1 MAGQNLPI
9 ELEAR
14 LLTRAADAQA
24 KALADRTQ
32 DRFSKIKIGFN
43 GGSFKAGS
51 AALGKISQDADQ
63 FEKSMAA
70 ANARVLAFGTA
81 VGVIEGMRRS
91 FLALVKTTTD
101 VELALTK
108 ISVVA
113 EKDLQKAGISIER
126 VGKQIFDVAKQTGQS
141 WQTAADTMLEF
152 SRQGVKPAEALKR
165 TRDALILSRISGIDY
180 KEAVE
185 GLTSTLNAFNKTGID
200 STAVINKLV
209 AVDNNAAASATDLI
223 QGLQRMASTAQ
234 LTGQSIDDA
243 VASIATLQEITFRGG
258 PQIGNSLKSLAIR
271 IYDPENIKYIE
282 SLGDGMTKIRDDSLN
297 LLSAVEI
304 IGNLGETIKKLPKE
318 EQINVIKNI
327 FGQYQTNAAASLIQG
342 MEDVNNQLSI
352 FNKNKQLSQN
362 AGNDALSANAKLS
375 EILSSKFNVLNVQIG
390 ELLNSFGKL
399 GVTDPLSGFLDSVSW
414 IVDNLKGAAESTDT
428 LAQGFQFVTK
438 VLGGAIFSKA
448 GLAAIT
454 FIIGKIAKDFVAFG
468 LEAGRSFLGLNRAA
482 RDQEAIQQSIAAYI
496 QQSGQNL
503 NVLLNSEQARLN
515 LTKQIAAA
523 WNQSVLSA
531 QQMAAVTKQIAVP
544 IFNSGLRAS
553 PTGPSRRAADGFVP
567 LVNAEMNDV
576 KRGVGGAAPNSKIV
590 VMPNF
595 PFGGGKRGMMVAN
608 SSETLVDYG
617 GGKYGIMNPDMMAGR
632 AASGFSA
639 PKATIQNKKGR
650 FVGGVEL
657 KGIEGPIG
665 LLIEL
670 LVEAGAS
677 AKLINSNLR
686 NFIGGMDLQAKSVDL
701 LTKLGNEH
709 AQSLK
714 NQAIATKNA
723 AIAQQQMA
731 QAQAAFVK
739 SGGPNLG
746 GLNKGGS
753 TLTSSPEFS
762 GLGFRRP
769 AYEGPIQGDPFGIS
783 NVYTPEKLE
792 QIRKGKEVRSRLAVE
807 RNPLLLK
814 GIDDKTRASAGAYWA
829 KKFRE
834 SVDKIQKEEIKIG
847 ETKKR
852 LTELQKGGSSG
863 GGLIGDASG
872 QKKKRLIQI
881 RNILASRL
889 KESEEALSGSST
901 LRQRFAGRDL
911 AYRRDEAVERLRY
924 FGYDPENLTRNTT
937 RVGSNELVKQS
948 ELKARLEAKFRGR
961 YYGEGSYVGGGGPS
975 NPSGP
980 SGPSG
985 FKAGLATIDARLA
998 NQPSKKGFDSEAFN
1012 KFAAKAF
1019 LAAAA
1024 AEGLASSFM
1033 GASDTLDGYLKAGS
1047 TLVAGGSA
1055 IGTFEQLKELDF
1067 SSIGE
1072 GFEKSR
1078 AGKFGGKFV
1087 SVALGGVRAFASAL
1101 PIIGQIGIGLATLNS
1116 IIEDVTG
1123 KSGLQRLKEAF
1134 GGLTEEAEKSAQA
1147 FKENAQTLF
1156 DASGKAILRTLEEVS
1171 QGFKS
1176 RLEIAQRE
1184 RFAQSKG
1191 INTKDKSQQDIQNEL
1206 LGKRIDELL
1215 GATKTGGKKEAIV
1228 GGKALFGGT
1237 GGAYTPIY
1245 GIIDETLGNINSS
1258 VSATIKESLQLLS
1271 NQTESGLREFLS
1283 SKGVSKISGEDIKNA
1298 GLDKLQDEVYRL
1310 FLENIVRNIEPIK
1323 RSIESGRGRELM
1335 SALGD
1340 KFYAPLKES
1349 SRNIDQKTGKP
1360 IPTTPLK
1367 VSQERVENLLEVKFL
1382 EQEIL
1387 TLEELSIK
1395 TQLRTGELTDL
1406 EAAKREAML
1415 RVLESERTERQK
1427 VIDLVGDSVRTYGKA
1442 DLAKNVPTSAL
1453 TEIEK
1458 KIQSFNGDAEQAR
1471 ALVQEIA
1478 ASFAPDKAK
1487 ELVDIFESG
1496 NRKLEAQKKTRAD
1509 ILKQTNDQAIKEAG
1523 ILQTLERQR
1532 GLVQAK
1538 LSLDQSQRSLQRGA
1552 RENEASALEA
1562 RASGVNV
1569 GVLESESLRRQ
1580 ALRKRQENIPSLIQD
1595 IQDEHENQLLDL
1607 NKKLISSPEDK
1618 SIGLQIQALNNAT
1631 QERIDALKAES
1642 AALDEN
1648 IRTLGEIPGFLK
1660 EFGDQLVNFEKS
1672 LPSSAAQNKFNLL
1685 QSTDAQSRI
1694 GGLISQ
1700 QVFRGVGI
1708 TEPPLSSEDQ
1718 SRANLA
1724 AQISDQNALLLEQS
1738 KIRTAV
1744 NASEKL
1750 ELETQYELTK
1760 QILEI
1765 KKQGLSPL
1773 EEQLKIEQAINAN
1786 LKDRQTFGFGVR
1798 QASAEAQTRM
1808 QNFSS
1813 DFGKTAFDGFRDGL
1827 SDAIKAAVS
1836 QTDNLKSALLDVA
1849 LAFANKLRDKAIDNL
1864 ADVISNSLFSGGQS
1878 KSSGGGIVSG
1888 IVSAIGGFFGGGV
1901 QKRATGG
1908 MVTGGTGKK
1917 DDVPTLLMG
1926 GEYVINKKSVQKY
1939 GQSFFESLNRGSVGQ
1954 MAQGGYFAPGV
1965 RGQGNITG
1973 KENLLDFA
1981 TQTAT
1986 FGGQD
1991 IRRSLKGGAGMVSL
2005 EPESL
2010 RLSNFARFGDS
2021 PIVQATQEAKE
2032 QAFGLYIDQLGQE
2045 KQYQEELANYY
2056 RELEEAQSAKK
2067 KAEKDKKKQ
2076 FLISLATAAVSA
2088 GLSYGF
2094 GGGAKTGAKAGGTRF
2109 SGGRIRG
2116 VSERPFGSSSSRN
2129 LPAGY
2134 SSAARYSS
2142 TANEFQSFPTQF
2154 EPDIPLS
2161 PLSNFSNYGGPQL
2174 LPPLS
2179 FDWRNWMMGIT
2190 SSLANG
2196 GPKIAQPIQANLRQK
2211 TIFPYSN
2218 SFYNSYV
2225 RRNSGGAISGSG
2237 DSVPVMASKGEFMLN
2252 SSAAKKIG
2260 YSNLYAMNNG
2270 AIPSG
2275 SSDNSA
2281 IVVAKLDELIEKTV
2295 GASNVT
2301 VNVTISKD
2309 GETSSSQ
2316 EGGDQ
2321 NNKQLAEKLR
2331 GAVVQIMQAEQRPGG
2346 VLSKR

>member
-81 VGVIEGMRRS
+81 VGVIEGMRRA

-375 EILSSKFNVLNVQIG
+375 EILASKFNTLNVQIG

-399 GVTDPLSGFLDSVSW
+399 GVADPLSGFLDSVSW

-576 KRGVGGAAPNSKIV
+576 KRGVGGASPNSKIV

-608 SSETLVDYG
+608 SSETVVDYG
-617 GGKYGIMNPDMMAGR
+617 GGKYGIMNPDMLAGR
-632 AASGFSA
+632 AADGFLSGSIRRKAGVSGGGQFIDKKVLENALSLMIRGAIASGKSSLELSAIINKTIGGWELSKETFVRVSKEANAFGQSLLKIAKQNTLLQTGAIPSSVGKLNTGGTGFS
-639 PKATIQNKKGR
+639 
-650 FVGGVEL
+650 
-657 KGIEGPIG
+657 
-665 LLIEL
+665 
-670 LVEAGAS
+670 
-677 AKLINSNLR
+677 
-686 NFIGGMDLQAKSVDL
+686 
-701 LTKLGNEH
+701 
-709 AQSLK
+709 
-714 NQAIATKNA
+714 
-723 AIAQQQMA
+723 
-731 QAQAAFVK
+731 
-739 SGGPNLG
+739 
-746 GLNKGGS
+746 
-753 TLTSSPEFS
+753 SSPGIS

-769 AYEGPIQGDPFGIS
+769 AYEGPMQGDPFGIS
-783 NVYTPEKLE
+783 NVYAPEKLE
-792 QIRKGKEVRSRLAVE
+792 QIRKGKVFNERKQIDINNRRSEQAKIA
-807 RNPLLLK
+807 LLK
-814 GIDDKTRASAGAYWA
+814 DDISFSSNLKHNFDISVGQAKNKLKTEKDQLKRSNLIRDLKIYTASSKRVSDTIASKQKELFENYGIGSESIFPQKTRIS
-829 KKFRE
+829 E
-834 SVDKIQKEEIKIG
+834 NQKADQ
-847 ETKKR
+847 R
-852 LTELQKGGSSG
+852 
-863 GGLIGDASG
+863 A
-872 QKKKRLIQI
+872 
-881 RNILASRL
+881 LA
-889 KESEEALSGSST
+889 
-901 LRQRFAGRDL
+901 D
-911 AYRRDEAVERLRY
+911 RLR
-924 FGYDPENLTRNTT
+924 
-937 RVGSNELVKQS
+937 S
-948 ELKARLEAKFRGR
+948 KFSGR
-961 YYGEGSYVGGGGPS
+961 YYGEGSYVSGGGGPS
-975 NPSGP
+975 RPNGT
-980 SGPSG
+980 SG

-1047 TLVAGGSA
+1047 TLAAGGSA

-1067 SSIGE
+1067 SSIGG

-1123 KSGLQRLKEAF
+1123 KSGLQRLKEAL
-1134 GGLTEEAEKSAQA
+1134 GGASLEAEKAREKFEEIASEVFNPKGEFVGQTRQQAIDRIKTGIREIETKRAAQA
-1147 FKENAQTLF
+1147 LGVREGATTGETQANLLRNRIQ
-1156 DASGKAILRTLEEVS
+1156 SILRESKTGRSTVVRDLPAFTTEGPELPTFSRVEENLANINKTFNEEITALLFNLSTGTEEELKTILSEKGVKEIGGTILKDAKIDQVRS
-1171 QGFKS
+1171 EIVKNFIEFVNKTSGGFVNALGKPFS
-1176 RLEIAQRE
+1176 TETQLKLAE
-1184 RFAQSKG
+1184 RFLGPKG
-1191 INTKDKSQQDIQNEL
+1191 IQNKK
-1206 LGKRIDELL
+1206 GIDP
-1215 GATKTGGKKEAIV
+1215 AT
-1228 GGKALFGGT
+1228 
-1237 GGAYTPIY
+1237 
-1245 GIIDETLGNINSS
+1245 S
-1258 VSATIKESLQLLS
+1258 
-1271 NQTESGLREFLS
+1271 
-1283 SKGVSKISGEDIKNA
+1283 
-1298 GLDKLQDEVYRL
+1298 
-1310 FLENIVRNIEPIK
+1310 
-1323 RSIESGRGRELM
+1323 
-1335 SALGD
+1335 
-1340 KFYAPLKES
+1340 
-1349 SRNIDQKTGKP
+1349 KP

-1367 VSQERVENLLEVKFL
+1367 VSQERVENLLEVKSL

-1387 TLEELSIK
+1387 TLEEISIK

-1427 VIDLVGDSVRTYGKA
+1427 IIDLVGDSVRAYGKA
-1442 DLAKNVPTSAL
+1442 DLAENVPTSAL

-1532 GLVQAK
+1532 GLFQSRLD
-1538 LSLDQSQRSLQRGA
+1538 LSASQRSLQRGA

-1562 RASGVNV
+1562 LAGGANV
-1569 GVLESESLRRQ
+1569 GILESESLRRQ
-1580 ALRKRQENIPSLIQD
+1580 ALQKRQENIPSLIQD
-1595 IQDEHENQLLDL
+1595 ARDQRKRDVDALKRERKTIGEETYANRLLEIKNQT
-1607 NKKLISSPEDK
+1607 K
-1618 SIGLQIQALNNAT
+1618 
-1631 QERIDALKAES
+1631 ERIDALNAES

-1660 EFGDQLVNFEKS
+1660 EFGDQLVNFERS

-1700 QVFRGVGI
+1700 QVFRGAGI
-1708 TEPPLSSEDQ
+1708 TEPSLSPENQ

-1738 KIRTAV
+1738 KIRTAA

-1926 GEYVINKKSVQKY
+1926 GEYVVPKNIVRQY
-1939 GQSFFESLNRGSVGQ
+1939 GKGFFDRLRDGSVGK
-1954 MAQGGYFAPGV
+1954 MAQGGYFAPGI
-1965 RGQGNITG
+1965 RGQGTISG

-1986 FGGQD
+1986 SGKGD
-1991 IRRSLKGGAGMVSL
+1991 LISSLSANAGLVSL

-2010 RLSNFARFGDS
+2010 RLTNFARFGDS
-2021 PIVQATQEAKE
+2021 PLVAATQDAKD
-2032 QAFGLYIDQLGQE
+2032 QAFQLYLGQLEDE
-2045 KQYQEELANYY
+2045 KAYAEYQ
-2056 RELEEAQSAKK
+2056 AQLK
-2067 KAEKDKKKQ
+2067 KAEKEKKKQ
-2076 FLISLATAAVSA
+2076 LWTSLAIAAVGA
-2088 GLSYGF
+2088 GLNYYGF
-2094 GGGAKTGAKAGGTRF
+2094 GQQTASKSKETAF
-2109 SGGRIRG
+2109 SGGKIRRT
-2116 VSERPFGSSSSRN
+2116 SERPNLGGSVQETSNGSYLSGLFKATAYGLSSIDPTTAMDQSKAN
-2129 LPAGY
+2129 AGIRGY
-2134 SSAARYSS
+2134 KGFSQTVGASGRKLVPGFSVA
-2142 TANEFQSFPTQF
+2142 
-2154 EPDIPLS
+2154 
-2161 PLSNFSNYGGPQL
+2161 SNYFPQGTMLSINGQTFRVDDTGGM
-2174 LPPLS
+2174 S
-2179 FDWRNWMMGIT
+2179 KNIIDFF
-2190 SSLANG
+2190 AG
-2196 GPKIAQPIQANLRQK
+2196 GDRGLYQK
-2211 TIFPYSN
+2211 YSN
-2218 SFYNSYV
+2218 WGGV
-2225 RRNSGGAISGSG
+2225 RVTPIGRNSGGYSMGNG
-2237 DSVPVMASKGEFMLN
+2237 DTIPTMLSQDEFVLN
-2252 SSAAKKIG
+2252 KSATRKIG
-2260 YSNLYAMNNG
+2260 DKNLYALNNG
-2270 AIPSG
+2270 AMPSG
-2275 SSDNSA
+2275 DNGSSA
-2281 IVVAKLDELIEKTV
+2281 VVVAKLDELIEKTI

-2301 VNVTISKD
+2301 VNVTMNGGEEKSSNQNSD
-2309 GETSSSQ
+2309 GQ
-2316 EGGDQ
+2316 GDQ
-2321 NNKQLAEKLR
+2321 NPRMLVQRIKE
-2331 GAVVQIMQAEQRPGG
+2331 VVIGVIRDEQRPGG
-2346 VLSKR
+2346 SLTKTR

>member
-32 DRFSKIKIGFN
+32 DRFSKINIGFN

-81 VGVIEGMRRS
+81 VGVIEGMRRA

-185 GLTSTLNAFNKTGID
+185 GLTSTLNAFSKTGID

-375 EILSSKFNVLNVQIG
+375 EILASKFNTLNVQIG

-399 GVTDPLSGFLDSVSW
+399 GVADPLSGFLDSVSW

-448 GLAAIT
+448 GLAAIA
-454 FIIGKIAKDFVAFG
+454 FIIGKIAGDFVAFG

-576 KRGVGGAAPNSKIV
+576 KRGVGGASPNSKIV

-608 SSETLVDYG
+608 SSETVVDYG
-617 GGKYGIMNPDMMAGR
+617 GGKFGTMNPDMMAGR
-632 AASGFSA
+632 AAGGFLKGQKPQTVSGKFTSVGNLESGLESLAQLLVGLGKTSSEITNAATNFAKSFNLNEKSLSLVVSATEKYAVSLKQTAVRLEQEAIAESRRIALGKADQIIRSA
-639 PKATIQNKKGR
+639 PEKRAAFLDTPILPTASGKFIERPSPKAIER
-650 FVGGVEL
+650 AL
-657 KGIEGPIG
+657 KESSEI
-665 LLIEL
+665 
-670 LVEAGAS
+670 
-677 AKLINSNLR
+677 
-686 NFIGGMDLQAKSVDL
+686 
-701 LTKLGNEH
+701 LTKEIADAAYQEIYNGILRKRQEILEYVKKNPPNPLALSLSRTSLPGRDLSGNPTF
-709 AQSLK
+709 AYL
-714 NQAIATKNA
+714 NQ
-723 AIAQQQMA
+723 
-731 QAQAAFVK
+731 
-739 SGGPNLG
+739 
-746 GLNKGGS
+746 
-753 TLTSSPEFS
+753 
-762 GLGFRRP
+762 
-769 AYEGPIQGDPFGIS
+769 PI
-783 NVYTPEKLE
+783 
-792 QIRKGKEVRSRLAVE
+792 
-807 RNPLLLK
+807 RNPLSPQSADPL
-814 GIDDKTRASAGAYWA
+814 TRAQEIGRLRELERIKNQPRGLSSAPSIIATQEDA
-829 KKFRE
+829 AFR
-834 SVDKIQKEEIKIG
+834 Q
-847 ETKKR
+847 R
-852 LTELQKGGSSG
+852 
-863 GGLIGDASG
+863 
-872 QKKKRLIQI
+872 I
-881 RNILASRL
+881 R
-889 KESEEALSGSST
+889 EST
-901 LRQRFAGRDL
+901 LRSNSLAAFGASQRIAAEKEFAQSKAPKD
-911 AYRRDEAVERLRY
+911 
-924 FGYDPENLTRNTT
+924 FDPE
-937 RVGSNELVKQS
+937 
-948 ELKARLEAKFRGR
+948 A
-961 YYGEGSYVGGGGPS
+961 
-975 NPSGP
+975 
-980 SGPSG
+980 
-985 FKAGLATIDARLA
+985 FK
-998 NQPSKKGFDSEAFN
+998 

-1033 GASDTLDGYLKAGS
+1033 GASDTLDGYLKAGN

-1101 PIIGQIGIGLATLNS
+1101 PIIGQIGIGLATLSS

-1134 GGLTEEAEKSAQA
+1134 GGLTEEAERSAQA
-1147 FKENAQTLF
+1147 FKENAESMF
-1156 DASGKAILRTLEEVS
+1156 DASGNPIGKSGLEVR
-1171 QGFKS
+1171 QGFS
-1176 RLEIAQRE
+1176 ARLEAAKRE
-1184 RFAQSKG
+1184 REARKLG
-1191 INTKDKSQQDIQNEL
+1191 IDVTGKTQQQLAAETF
-1206 LGKRIDELL
+1206 GKRLDSLI
-1215 GATKTGGKKEAIV
+1215 GGSKTGAKTVRQRFANSSIAGPSAAPSIIFE
-1228 GGKALFGGT
+1228 T
-1237 GGAYTPIY
+1237 
-1245 GIIDETLGNINSS
+1245 IDETLGNINSS
-1258 VSATIKESLQLLS
+1258 IPEIIKDNLQILANQTEDGLRELLASKGVAKIDGQDLKDAGLEKLQEETINLFLQIIQRNLESVKKAAEVGRAGELIGNLGLIFTNLPAKTSSRSFSGSIAEKPEDVKKLLEFQQEIIGLTIDGSISGLESQIKLLDIAGQDQLLS
-1271 NQTESGLREFLS
+1271 AKSREIIARKQQQLQEKIVDEALSKNAINFITQSEILKNSGLSEPEQKQEL
-1283 SKGVSKISGEDIKNA
+1283 A
-1298 GLDKLQDEVYRL
+1298 KLQIS
-1310 FLENIVRNIEPIK
+1310 FENQK
-1323 RSIESGRGRELM
+1323 RAAEESKK
-1335 SALGD
+1335 A
-1340 KFYAPLKES
+1340 
-1349 SRNIDQKTGKP
+1349 I
-1360 IPTTPLK
+1360 
-1367 VSQERVENLLEVKFL
+1367 
-1382 EQEIL
+1382 
-1387 TLEELSIK
+1387 LEEGNARRK
-1395 TQLRTGELTDL
+1395 AANDL
-1406 EAAKREAML
+1406 EKLSQSIGSVQTALNAIAIDRSVIQGNITRLQAKGR
-1415 RVLESERTERQK
+1415 
-1427 VIDLVGDSVRTYGKA
+1427 D
-1442 DLAKNVPTSAL
+1442 PTL
-1453 TEIEK
+1453 
-1458 KIQSFNGDAEQAR
+1458 
-1471 ALVQEIA
+1471 
-1478 ASFAPDKAK
+1478 
-1487 ELVDIFESG
+1487 
-1496 NRKLEAQKKTRAD
+1496 
-1509 ILKQTNDQAIKEAG
+1509 G
-1523 ILQTLERQR
+1523 IL
-1532 GLVQAK
+1532 
-1538 LSLDQSQRSLQRGA
+1538 S
-1552 RENEASALEA
+1552 
-1562 RASGVNV
+1562 
-1569 GVLESESLRRQ
+1569 
-1580 ALRKRQENIPSLIQD
+1580 QENIQRQIA
-1595 IQDEHENQLLDL
+1595 NQQRLDL
-1607 NKKLISSPEDK
+1607 EKSKEELFKSLDIREKEIRSTTPSDKLK
-1618 SIGLQIQALNNAT
+1618 QALDDLATERTRELEAINAN
-1631 QERIDALKAES
+1631 IDALEIETSQIGSIKS
-1642 AALDEN
+1642 ARQELEDS
-1648 IRTLGEIPGFLK
+1648 LL
-1660 EFGDQLVNFEKS
+1660 EFSRSFGRDR
-1672 LPSSAAQNKFNLL
+1672 AQNQFNLL
-1685 QSTDAQSRI
+1685 QSTDPQSRI
-1694 GGLISQ
+1694 SGLISE
-1700 QVFRGVGI
+1700 QVFNQSGNKTG
-1708 TEPPLSSEDQ
+1708 SELV
-1718 SRANLA
+1718 SF
-1724 AQISDQNALLLEQS
+1724 ISDQNALLLEQS
-1738 KIRTAV
+1738 KIRTAA

-1878 KSSGGGIVSG
+1878 KSSGGGVVSG

-1908 MVTGGTGKK
+1908 MITGGTGTK

-1926 GEYVINKKSVQKY
+1926 GEYVVPKSIVRQY
-1939 GQSFFESLNRGSVGQ
+1939 GKGFFDRLRDGSIGK
-1954 MAQGGYFAPGV
+1954 MAQGGYFAPGI
-1965 RGQGNITG
+1965 RGQGTISG

-1986 FGGQD
+1986 SGKGD
-1991 IRRSLKGGAGMVSL
+1991 LISSLSANAGLVSL

-2010 RLSNFARFGDS
+2010 RLTNFARFGDS
-2021 PIVQATQEAKE
+2021 PLVAATQDAKD
-2032 QAFGLYIDQLGQE
+2032 QAFQLYLGQLEDE
-2045 KQYQEELANYY
+2045 KAYAEYQ
-2056 RELEEAQSAKK
+2056 AQLKKAKK
-2067 KAEKDKKKQ
+2067 EKKKQ
-2076 FLISLATAAVSA
+2076 LWTSLAIAAVGA
-2088 GLSYGF
+2088 GLNYYGF
-2094 GGGAKTGAKAGGTRF
+2094 GQQTASKSKETDRPNPGGPPPTT
-2109 SGGRIRG
+2109 
-2116 VSERPFGSSSSRN
+2116 
-2129 LPAGY
+2129 
-2134 SSAARYSS
+2134 S
-2142 TANEFQSFPTQF
+2142 TARTHSPHRPT
-2154 EPDIPLS
+2154 P
-2161 PLSNFSNYGGPQL
+2161 NTRT
-2174 LPPLS
+2174 PPPAS
-2179 FDWRNWMMGIT
+2179 RST
-2190 SSLANG
+2190 SSLALPQLTAPNG
-2196 GPKIAQPIQANLRQK
+2196 AEGASILLPPV
-2211 TIFPYSN
+2211 TYG
-2218 SFYNSYV
+2218 
-2225 RRNSGGAISGSG
+2225 RNSGGYSMGNG
-2237 DSVPVMASKGEFMLN
+2237 DTIPTMLSQDEFVLN
-2252 SSAAKKIG
+2252 KSATRKIG
-2260 YSNLYAMNNG
+2260 DKNLYALNNG
-2270 AIPSG
+2270 AMPSG
-2275 SSDNSA
+2275 DNGSSA
-2281 IVVAKLDELIEKTV
+2281 VVVAKLDELIEKTI

-2301 VNVTISKD
+2301 VNVTMNGGEEKSSNQNSD
-2309 GETSSSQ
+2309 GQ
-2316 EGGDQ
+2316 GDQ
-2321 NNKQLAEKLR
+2321 NPRMLVQRIKE
-2331 GAVVQIMQAEQRPGG
+2331 VVIGVIRDEQRPGG
-2346 VLSKR
+2346 SLTKTR

>member
-375 EILSSKFNVLNVQIG
+375 EILASKFNTLNVQIG

-399 GVTDPLSGFLDSVSW
+399 GVADPLSGFLDSVSW

-576 KRGVGGAAPNSKIV
+576 KRGVGGASPNSKIV

-608 SSETLVDYG
+608 SSETVVDYG
-617 GGKYGIMNPDMMAGR
+617 GGKYGIMNPDMLAGR
-632 AASGFSA
+632 AADGFLSGSIRRKAGVSGGGQFIDKKVLENALSLMIRGAIASGKSSLELSAIINKTIGGWELSKETFVRVSKEANAFGQSLLKIAKQNTVLQTNAIPGSVGKLNTGGTGFS
-639 PKATIQNKKGR
+639 
-650 FVGGVEL
+650 
-657 KGIEGPIG
+657 
-665 LLIEL
+665 
-670 LVEAGAS
+670 
-677 AKLINSNLR
+677 
-686 NFIGGMDLQAKSVDL
+686 
-701 LTKLGNEH
+701 
-709 AQSLK
+709 
-714 NQAIATKNA
+714 
-723 AIAQQQMA
+723 
-731 QAQAAFVK
+731 
-739 SGGPNLG
+739 
-746 GLNKGGS
+746 
-753 TLTSSPEFS
+753 SSPEIS

-814 GIDDKTRASAGAYWA
+814 GIDDKTRAYAGAYWA

-834 SVDKIQKEEIKIG
+834 SVDKIQKEEIKVG

-852 LTELQKGGSSG
+852 LTELQKGGISG

-948 ELKARLEAKFRGR
+948 ELKARLQAKFRGR

-1101 PIIGQIGIGLATLNS
+1101 PIIGQIGIGLATFNS

-1123 KSGLQRLKEAF
+1123 RSVLQRLKEAF

-1156 DASGKAILRTLEEVS
+1156 DASGKAILRTPEEVS

-1206 LGKRIDELL
+1206 LGERIDELL
-1215 GATKTGGKKEAIV
+1215 GATKTGGKKEVLV
-1228 GGKALFGGT
+1228 GGKALLIGATGGT
-1237 GGAYTPIY
+1237 YPIY

-1349 SRNIDQKTGKP
+1349 SRNIDQKTSKP

-1367 VSQERVENLLEVKFL
+1367 VSQERVENLLEVKSL

-1427 VIDLVGDSVRTYGKA
+1427 VIDLVGDSVRAYGKA

-1926 GEYVINKKSVQKY
+1926 GEYVVPKNIVRQY
-1939 GQSFFESLNRGSVGQ
+1939 GKGFFDRLRDGSVGK
-1954 MAQGGYFAPGV
+1954 MAQGGYFAPGI
-1965 RGQGNITG
+1965 RGQGTISG

-1986 FGGQD
+1986 SGKGD
-1991 IRRSLKGGAGMVSL
+1991 LISSLSANAGLVSL

-2010 RLSNFARFGDS
+2010 RLTNFARFGDS
-2021 PIVQATQEAKE
+2021 PLVAATQDAKD
-2032 QAFGLYIDQLGQE
+2032 QAFQLYLGQLEDE
-2045 KQYQEELANYY
+2045 KAYAEYQ
-2056 RELEEAQSAKK
+2056 AQLK
-2067 KAEKDKKKQ
+2067 KAEKEKKKQ
-2076 FLISLATAAVSA
+2076 LWTSLAIAAVGA
-2088 GLSYGF
+2088 GLNYYGF
-2094 GGGAKTGAKAGGTRF
+2094 GQQTASKSKETAF
-2109 SGGRIRG
+2109 SGGKIRRT
-2116 VSERPFGSSSSRN
+2116 SERPNLGGSAQETAKGSYLSGLFKATAYGLSSIDPTTAMDQSKAN
-2129 LPAGY
+2129 AGIRGY
-2134 SSAARYSS
+2134 KGFSQTVGASGRKL
-2142 TANEFQSFPTQF
+2142 
-2154 EPDIPLS
+2154 IPGFS
-2161 PLSNFSNYGGPQL
+2161 VASNYFPQGTMLSINGQTFRVDDTGGM
-2174 LPPLS
+2174 S
-2179 FDWRNWMMGIT
+2179 KNIIDFF
-2190 SSLANG
+2190 AG
-2196 GPKIAQPIQANLRQK
+2196 GDRGLYQK
-2211 TIFPYSN
+2211 YSN
-2218 SFYNSYV
+2218 WGGV
-2225 RRNSGGAISGSG
+2225 RVTPIGRNSGGYSMGNG
-2237 DSVPVMASKGEFMLN
+2237 DTIPTMLSQDEFVLN
-2252 SSAAKKIG
+2252 KSATRKIG
-2260 YSNLYAMNNG
+2260 DKNLYALNNG
-2270 AIPSG
+2270 AMPSG
-2275 SSDNSA
+2275 DNGSSA
-2281 IVVAKLDELIEKTV
+2281 VVVAKLDELIEKTI

-2301 VNVTISKD
+2301 VNVTMNGGEEKSSNQNSD
-2309 GETSSSQ
+2309 GQ
-2316 EGGDQ
+2316 GDQ
-2321 NNKQLAEKLR
+2321 NPRMLVQRIKE
-2331 GAVVQIMQAEQRPGG
+2331 VVIGVIRDEQRPGG
-2346 VLSKR
+2346 SLTKTR

>member
-32 DRFSKIKIGFN
+32 DRFSKIEIGFN

-352 FNKNKQLSQN
+352 LNKNKQLSQN

-375 EILSSKFNVLNVQIG
+375 EILASKFNTLNVQIG
-390 ELLNSFGKL
+390 ETLNSFGKL
-399 GVTDPLSGFLDSVSW
+399 GVADPLSGFLDAISW
-414 IVDNLKGAAESTDT
+414 IVDNLKGAAENTDF
-428 LAQGFQFVTK
+428 LSRSFQVVAK
-438 VLGGAIFSKA
+438 ILGGAVFSKA
-448 GLAAIT
+448 GLVAIGV
-454 FIIGKIAKDFVAFG
+454 IIGKIAKDFVAFG
-468 LEAGRSFLGLNRAA
+468 LEAGRSFLRLNRDA

-576 KRGVGGAAPNSKIV
+576 KRGVGGASPNSKIV

-608 SSETLVDYG
+608 SSETVVDYG
-617 GGKYGIMNPDMMAGR
+617 GGKYGIMNPDMLAGR
-632 AASGFSA
+632 AADGFLSGSIRRKAGVSGGGQFIDKKVLENALSLMIRGAIASGKSSLELSAIINKTIGGWELSKETFVRVSKEANAFGQSLLKIAKQNTVLQTNAIPGSVGKLNTGGTGFS
-639 PKATIQNKKGR
+639 
-650 FVGGVEL
+650 
-657 KGIEGPIG
+657 
-665 LLIEL
+665 
-670 LVEAGAS
+670 
-677 AKLINSNLR
+677 
-686 NFIGGMDLQAKSVDL
+686 
-701 LTKLGNEH
+701 
-709 AQSLK
+709 
-714 NQAIATKNA
+714 
-723 AIAQQQMA
+723 
-731 QAQAAFVK
+731 
-739 SGGPNLG
+739 
-746 GLNKGGS
+746 
-753 TLTSSPEFS
+753 SSPEIS

-792 QIRKGKEVRSRLAVE
+792 QIRKGKVFNERKQIDINNRRSEQAKIA
-807 RNPLLLK
+807 LLK
-814 GIDDKTRASAGAYWA
+814 DDISFFSNLKHNFDISVGQAKNKLKTEKDQLKRSNLIRDLKIYTASSKRVSDTIASKQKELFENYGIGSESIFPQKTRIS
-829 KKFRE
+829 E
-834 SVDKIQKEEIKIG
+834 NQKADQ
-847 ETKKR
+847 R
-852 LTELQKGGSSG
+852 
-863 GGLIGDASG
+863 A
-872 QKKKRLIQI
+872 
-881 RNILASRL
+881 LA
-889 KESEEALSGSST
+889 
-901 LRQRFAGRDL
+901 D
-911 AYRRDEAVERLRY
+911 RLR
-924 FGYDPENLTRNTT
+924 
-937 RVGSNELVKQS
+937 S
-948 ELKARLEAKFRGR
+948 KFSGR
-961 YYGEGSYVGGGGPS
+961 YYGEGSYVSGGGPS

-1012 KFAAKAF
+1012 KFAAKSVIGLAALEGFASSIKGTSEGLDKFLEVTNKLAFAFTGIAALEQFGGFKITDVSDKILDLFGEGGGVFSKIGGF
-1019 LAAAA
+1019 LAP
-1024 AEGLASSFM
+1024 LAK
-1033 GASDTLDGYLKAGS
+1033 T
-1047 TLVAGGSA
+1047 
-1055 IGTFEQLKELDF
+1055 
-1067 SSIGE
+1067 
-1072 GFEKSR
+1072 
-1078 AGKFGGKFV
+1078 
-1087 SVALGGVRAFASAL
+1087 L
-1101 PIIGQIGIGLATLNS
+1101 PIIGQTGILLTAVNDVIEGL
-1116 IIEDVTG
+1116 TG
-1123 KSGLQRLKEAF
+1123 KSGLQRLKEALGF
-1134 GGLTEEAEKSAQA
+1134 ASEEAENAAKSFRENLGTMFSKTGVFTSERTNKDVRQRIEDIRQQA
-1147 FKENAQTLF
+1147 ITKRRAE
-1156 DASGKAILRTLEEVS
+1156 
-1171 QGFKS
+1171 
-1176 RLEIAQRE
+1176 
-1184 RFAQSKG
+1184 SKG
-1191 INTKDKSQQDIQNEL
+1191 IATSGKSAKETAQEEAAALIEDALASVGTGIIRTESSYSRTGQVSIRRIEQSLLDFDADASLYLQDALENIINQSRAELESLAASKGVKSIEGKSLIEAETPKIQAEIIRLYLEGVKKQFSTLQNAASTGRSQEFFADFSDFFIPKPSSVSGTTNAGGGASAVKINPEDQKKLFEFQNEL
-1206 LGKRIDELL
+1206 LSLTVQDS
-1215 GATKTGGKKEAIV
+1215 
-1228 GGKALFGGT
+1228 
-1237 GGAYTPIY
+1237 
-1245 GIIDETLGNINSS
+1245 INSLESQIKLLDIAADNPQASARNKELIGQARQKLEEQIVES
-1258 VSATIKESLQLLS
+1258 V
-1271 NQTESGLREFLS
+1271 LRQNRLDFFY
-1283 SKGVSKISGEDIKNA
+1283 KNEA
-1298 GLDKLQDEVYRL
+1298 
-1310 FLENIVRNIEPIK
+1310 
-1323 RSIESGRGRELM
+1323 
-1335 SALGD
+1335 
-1340 KFYAPLKES
+1340 
-1349 SRNIDQKTGKP
+1349 
-1360 IPTTPLK
+1360 LK
-1367 VSQERVENLLEVKFL
+1367 VS
-1382 EQEIL
+1382 
-1387 TLEELSIK
+1387 
-1395 TQLRTGELTDL
+1395 DL
-1406 EAAKREAML
+1406 PQPEKD
-1415 RVLESERTERQK
+1415 RQ
-1427 VIDLVGDSVRTYGKA
+1427 ST
-1442 DLAKNVPTSAL
+1442 
-1453 TEIEK
+1453 
-1458 KIQSFNGDAEQAR
+1458 
-1471 ALVQEIA
+1471 
-1478 ASFAPDKAK
+1478 
-1487 ELVDIFESG
+1487 
-1496 NRKLEAQKKTRAD
+1496 
-1509 ILKQTNDQAIKEAG
+1509 ILKTTLDNQEKEA
-1523 ILQTLERQR
+1523 
-1532 GLVQAK
+1532 
-1538 LSLDQSQRSLQRGA
+1538 QRSLERIRKEGDA
-1552 RENEASALEA
+1552 RSNAASDLERFSRAVNSANSALSSLSVLEAGFDAKVSALESRANNPALNVYQQEDLQRQINNA
-1562 RASGVNV
+1562 RA
-1569 GVLESESLRRQ
+1569 ESLRTVSQQR
-1580 ALRKRQENIPSLIQD
+1580 ALATFAAASTEA
-1595 IQDEHENQLLDL
+1595 
-1607 NKKLISSPEDK
+1607 NKNPNEE
-1618 SIGLQIQALNNAT
+1618 
-1631 QERIDALKAES
+1631 ERDAALKEAS
-1642 AALDEN
+1642 DAYLSQTIAINAQINALEEAN
-1648 IRTLGEIPGFLK
+1648 KQIGFLASSSQ
-1660 EFGDQLVNFEKS
+1660 EFGNLLIDFQRS
-1672 LPSSAAQNKFNLL
+1672 LGRDRAQNQFNLL
-1685 QSTDAQSRI
+1685 QSTDPQSRI
-1694 GGLISQ
+1694 SGLISE
-1700 QVFRGVGI
+1700 QVFNQSGNKTG
-1708 TEPPLSSEDQ
+1708 SELV
-1718 SRANLA
+1718 SF
-1724 AQISDQNALLLEQS
+1724 ISDQNALLLEQS
-1738 KIRTAV
+1738 KIRTAA

-1926 GEYVINKKSVQKY
+1926 GEYVVPKNIVRQY
-1939 GQSFFESLNRGSVGQ
+1939 GKGFFDRLRDGSVGK
-1954 MAQGGYFAPGV
+1954 MAQGGYFAPGI
-1965 RGQGNITG
+1965 RGQGTISG

-1986 FGGQD
+1986 SGKGD
-1991 IRRSLKGGAGMVSL
+1991 LISSLSANAGLVSL

-2010 RLSNFARFGDS
+2010 RLTNFARFGDS
-2021 PIVQATQEAKE
+2021 PLVAATQDAKD
-2032 QAFGLYIDQLGQE
+2032 QAFQLYLGQLEDE
-2045 KQYQEELANYY
+2045 KAYAEYQ
-2056 RELEEAQSAKK
+2056 AQLK
-2067 KAEKDKKKQ
+2067 KAEKEKKKQ
-2076 FLISLATAAVSA
+2076 LWTSLAIAAVGA
-2088 GLSYGF
+2088 GLNYYGF
-2094 GGGAKTGAKAGGTRF
+2094 GQQTASKSKETAF
-2109 SGGRIRG
+2109 SGGKIRRT
-2116 VSERPFGSSSSRN
+2116 SERPNLGGSVQETSNGSYLSGLFKATAYGLSSIDPTTAMDQSKAN
-2129 LPAGY
+2129 AGIRGY
-2134 SSAARYSS
+2134 KGFSQTVGASGRKLVPGFSVA
-2142 TANEFQSFPTQF
+2142 
-2154 EPDIPLS
+2154 
-2161 PLSNFSNYGGPQL
+2161 SNYFPQGTMLSINGQTFRVDDTGGM
-2174 LPPLS
+2174 S
-2179 FDWRNWMMGIT
+2179 KNIIDFF
-2190 SSLANG
+2190 AG
-2196 GPKIAQPIQANLRQK
+2196 GDRGLYQK
-2211 TIFPYSN
+2211 YSN
-2218 SFYNSYV
+2218 WGGV
-2225 RRNSGGAISGSG
+2225 RVTPIGRNSGGYSMGNG
-2237 DSVPVMASKGEFMLN
+2237 DTIPTMLSQDEFVLN
-2252 SSAAKKIG
+2252 KSATRKIG
-2260 YSNLYAMNNG
+2260 DKNLYALNNG
-2270 AIPSG
+2270 AMPSG
-2275 SSDNSA
+2275 DNGSSA
-2281 IVVAKLDELIEKTV
+2281 VVVAKLDELIEKTI

-2301 VNVTISKD
+2301 VNVTMNGGEEKSSNQNSD
-2309 GETSSSQ
+2309 GQ
-2316 EGGDQ
+2316 GDQ
-2321 NNKQLAEKLR
+2321 NPRMLVQRIKE
-2331 GAVVQIMQAEQRPGG
+2331 VVIGVIRDEQRPGG
-2346 VLSKR
+2346 SLTKTR

>member
-1 MAGQNLPI
+1 MAGENLPL
-9 ELEAR
+9 ELQLR
-14 LLTRAADAQA
+14 LEKRAAEAQV
-24 KALADRTQ
+24 KAFADQTQ
-32 DRFSKIKIGFN
+32 DRFSKIKIGFS

-101 VELALTK
+101 VEAALTR

-113 EKDLQKAGISIER
+113 GKDFEKAGITIDQ
-126 VGKQIFDVAKQTGQS
+126 VGNKIFQIAKEVGQG
-141 WQTAADTMLEF
+141 WETTAKATLEF
-152 SRQGVKPAEALKR
+152 SRQGLGVQESLKR
-165 TRDALILSRISGIDY
+165 TRDALILTRISGVDY
-180 KEAVE
+180 KEAVD
-185 GLTSTLNAFNKTGID
+185 GLTSTLNAFRQAGLD
-200 STAVINKLV
+200 STTVINKLV
-209 AVDNNAAASATDLI
+209 AVDNAAAVSVTDLI
-223 QGLQRMASTAQ
+223 EGLQRFASVSQ
-234 LTGQSIDDA
+234 LTGQNIDQTIA
-243 VASIATLQEITFRGG
+243 AIATLQEITARGG
-258 PQIGNSLKSLAIR
+258 PQIGNSLKSIFTRL
-271 IYDPENIKYIE
+271 YDADSIKFLEEFNGGVI
-282 SLGDGMTKIRDDSLN
+282 KIRDEATNSL
-297 LLSAVEI
+297 LPAIEI
-304 IGNLGETIKKLPKE
+304 MRNLGAAIENLPKE
-318 EQINVIKNI
+318 QQLQIVKDLS
-327 FGQYQTNAAASLIQG
+327 GLYQVNASLSLLTEG
-342 MEDVNNQLSI
+342 FREL
-352 FNKNKQLSQN
+352 NKQQSIYDRTLNTSKN
-362 AGNDALSANAKLS
+362 AGNAALEANAKLS
-375 EILSSKFNVLNVQIG
+375 EILASKFNALNVQIG

-399 GVTDPLSGFLDSVSW
+399 GVADPLSGFLDVVSW
-414 IVDNLKGAAESTDT
+414 IVDNLKGAAENTDF
-428 LAQGFQFVTK
+428 LSRSFQVVAK
-438 VLGGAIFSKA
+438 VLGGAVFSKA
-448 GLAAIT
+448 GLVAIGV
-454 FIIGKIAKDFVAFG
+454 IIGKIAKDFVAFG
-468 LEAGRSFLGLNRAA
+468 LEAGRSFLGLNKAA
-482 RDQEAIQQSIAAYI
+482 RDQAAIQQSIAAYI

-531 QQMAAVTKQIAVP
+531 QQMEAVTKRIAVP
-544 IFNSGLRAS
+544 IFNQGIRVG
-553 PTGPSRRAADGFVP
+553 PTGPYKKGAQASEGFMP

-576 KRGVGGAAPNSKIV
+576 KRGVGGANPNSKIV

-632 AASGFSA
+632 AASGFLKGQKPRTTSGSFASVANLESGLEDLAQLLVGLGKGTSEITNAATNFAKSFNLNEKSLSLVVSATEKYAVSLKQTAVRLEEEAVAESRRIALGKADQTIRSA
-639 PKATIQNKKGR
+639 PEKRAAFLDAPILPTASGKFIERPSPKDIERALKESSEILTKEIADAAYQEIYNGILRKR
-650 FVGGVEL
+650 QEILEYVEKNPPNPL
-657 KGIEGPIG
+657 AFGAPSREILSGIE
-665 LLIEL
+665 
-670 LVEAGAS
+670 
-677 AKLINSNLR
+677 
-686 NFIGGMDLQAKSVDL
+686 
-701 LTKLGNEH
+701 
-709 AQSLK
+709 
-714 NQAIATKNA
+714 
-723 AIAQQQMA
+723 
-731 QAQAAFVK
+731 
-739 SGGPNLG
+739 
-746 GLNKGGS
+746 
-753 TLTSSPEFS
+753 TSSGVPRYDSRGRLISSQMGNVVAGQPNYFGNPTFS
-762 GLGFRRP
+762 HLNQ
-769 AYEGPIQGDPFGIS
+769 PI
-783 NVYTPEKLE
+783 
-792 QIRKGKEVRSRLAVE
+792 
-807 RNPLLLK
+807 RNPLSPQSADPL
-814 GIDDKTRASAGAYWA
+814 TRAQEIGRL
-829 KKFRE
+829 RE
-834 SVDKIQKEEIKIG
+834 LERIKNQPRG
-847 ETKKR
+847 
-852 LTELQKGGSSG
+852 LSNASS
-863 GGLIGDASG
+863 
-872 QKKKRLIQI
+872 
-881 RNILASRL
+881 ILAAQEDAAFRQRI
-889 KESEEALSGSST
+889 KESTSRSNSLAAFGAA
-901 LRQRFAGRDL
+901 QRISAEKEFL
-911 AYRRDEAVERLRY
+911 Q
-924 FGYDPENLTRNTT
+924 
-937 RVGSNELVKQS
+937 SN
-948 ELKARLEAKFRGR
+948 A
-961 YYGEGSYVGGGGPS
+961 P
-975 NPSGP
+975 
-980 SGPSG
+980 
-985 FKAGLATIDARLA
+985 
-998 NQPSKKGFDSEAFN
+998 KGFDPEAFN

-1019 LAAAA
+1019 IGVAALEGFTSALRGSSEGLDKTLDIVNKAAFAFTGAAA
-1024 AEGLASSFM
+1024 L
-1033 GASDTLDGYLKAGS
+1033 
-1047 TLVAGGSA
+1047 
-1055 IGTFEQLKELDF
+1055 QQ
-1067 SSIGE
+1067 
-1072 GFEKSR
+1072 
-1078 AGKFGGKFV
+1078 FGGFKITDL
-1087 SVALGGVRAFASAL
+1087 SDKILGLFGKGGGIFSKIGGFLAPLVRFT
-1101 PIIGQIGIGLATLNS
+1101 PVIGQLGIGLTLVNS
-1116 IIEDVTG
+1116 VIEDLTG
-1123 KSGLQRLKEAF
+1123 KSGLQRLKEAL
-1134 GGLTEEAEKSAQA
+1134 GGVSLEAEKAREKFEEIASEVFNPKGEFVGQTRQQAIDRIKTGIREIETKREAQA
-1147 FKENAQTLF
+1147 LGVREGTTTGETQANLLRNRIQ
-1156 DASGKAILRTLEEVS
+1156 SILRESKTGRSTVVRDLPAFTTEGPELPTFSRVEENLANISETFNEEITALLFNLSTGTEEELKNILSEKGVKEIGGTILKDAKIDQVRS
-1171 QGFKS
+1171 EIVKNFIEFVNKTSGGFVNALGKPFS
-1176 RLEIAQRE
+1176 TETQLKLAE
-1184 RFAQSKG
+1184 RFLSPKG
-1191 INTKDKSQQDIQNEL
+1191 IQNKK
-1206 LGKRIDELL
+1206 GIDP
-1215 GATKTGGKKEAIV
+1215 A
-1228 GGKALFGGT
+1228 
-1237 GGAYTPIY
+1237 
-1245 GIIDETLGNINSS
+1245 
-1258 VSATIKESLQLLS
+1258 
-1271 NQTESGLREFLS
+1271 
-1283 SKGVSKISGEDIKNA
+1283 
-1298 GLDKLQDEVYRL
+1298 
-1310 FLENIVRNIEPIK
+1310 
-1323 RSIESGRGRELM
+1323 
-1335 SALGD
+1335 
-1340 KFYAPLKES
+1340 
-1349 SRNIDQKTGKP
+1349 TGKP

-1367 VSQERVENLLEVKFL
+1367 VSQERVENLLEVKSL

-1387 TLEELSIK
+1387 TLEELSLK

-1406 EAAKREAML
+1406 EEAKREAML
-1415 RVLESERTERQK
+1415 RVLENERTERQK
-1427 VIDLVGDSVRTYGKA
+1427 IIDLVGDSVRAYGKA
-1442 DLAKNVPTSAL
+1442 DLAENVPTSAL

-1908 MVTGGTGKK
+1908 MITGGTGTK

-1926 GEYVINKKSVQKY
+1926 GEYVVPKNIVRQY
-1939 GQSFFESLNRGSVGQ
+1939 GKGFFDRLRDGSVGK
-1954 MAQGGYFAPGV
+1954 MAQGGYFAPGI
-1965 RGQGNITG
+1965 RGQGTISG

-1986 FGGQD
+1986 SGKGD
-1991 IRRSLKGGAGMVSL
+1991 LISSLSANAGLVSL

-2010 RLSNFARFGDS
+2010 RLTNFARFGDS
-2021 PIVQATQEAKE
+2021 PLVAATQDAKD
-2032 QAFGLYIDQLGQE
+2032 QAFQLYLGQLEDE
-2045 KQYQEELANYY
+2045 KAYAEYQ
-2056 RELEEAQSAKK
+2056 AQLK
-2067 KAEKDKKKQ
+2067 KAEKEKKKQ
-2076 FLISLATAAVSA
+2076 LWTSLAIAAVGA
-2088 GLSYGF
+2088 GLNYYGF
-2094 GGGAKTGAKAGGTRF
+2094 GQQTASKSKETSF

-2116 VSERPFGSSSSRN
+2116 TSERPNLGGSAQETAKGSYLSGLFKATAYGLSSIDPTTAMDQSKAN
-2129 LPAGY
+2129 AGIRGY
-2134 SSAARYSS
+2134 KGFSQTVGASGRKL
-2142 TANEFQSFPTQF
+2142 
-2154 EPDIPLS
+2154 IPGFS
-2161 PLSNFSNYGGPQL
+2161 VASNYFPQGTMLSINGQTFRVDDTGGM
-2174 LPPLS
+2174 S
-2179 FDWRNWMMGIT
+2179 KNIIDFF
-2190 SSLANG
+2190 AG
-2196 GPKIAQPIQANLRQK
+2196 GDRGLYQK
-2211 TIFPYSN
+2211 YSN
-2218 SFYNSYV
+2218 WGGV
-2225 RRNSGGAISGSG
+2225 RVTPIGRNSGGYSMGNG
-2237 DSVPVMASKGEFMLN
+2237 DTIPTMLSQDEFVLN
-2252 SSAAKKIG
+2252 KSATRKIG
-2260 YSNLYAMNNG
+2260 DKNLYALNNG
-2270 AIPSG
+2270 AMPSG
-2275 SSDNSA
+2275 DNGSSA
-2281 IVVAKLDELIEKTV
+2281 VVVAKLDELIEKTI

-2301 VNVTISKD
+2301 VNVTMNGGEEKSSNQNSD
-2309 GETSSSQ
+2309 GQ
-2316 EGGDQ
+2316 GDQ
-2321 NNKQLAEKLR
+2321 NPRMLVQRIKE
-2331 GAVVQIMQAEQRPGG
+2331 VVIGVIRDEQRPGG
-2346 VLSKR
+2346 SLTKTR